1 MASKKATE
9 DADGRTVATE
19 LGDLMLKMGAALL
32 GGYRK
37 SVQT

>member
-9 DADGRTVATE
+9 DGRTVATE
-19 LGDLMLKMGAALL
+19 LGDLMLKMGAALI